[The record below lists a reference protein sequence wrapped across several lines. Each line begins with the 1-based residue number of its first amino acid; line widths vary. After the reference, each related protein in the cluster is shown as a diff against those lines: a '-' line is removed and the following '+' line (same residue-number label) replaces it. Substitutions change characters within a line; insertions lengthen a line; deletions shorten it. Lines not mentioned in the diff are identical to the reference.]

1 MHVTTADEG
10 SPREAAAQLKTHGDI
25 AKWVVFS
32 LDSAR
37 YALPL
42 HAVGRIVR
50 AAQITPLPFAPPIVM
65 GAIDIAGD
73 VLPVF
78 DLRRKLRLRERALE
92 LSDQFLLAHAPHRT
106 VVLVID
112 QALGVIER
120 SADEVIESHRV
131 VPRLAFIRGV
141 MPTPEGLV
149 LIQNLDEF
157 LSPDESS
164 ALDLAML
171 HQESSHAG

>member
-10 SPREAAAQLKTHGDI
+10 SPHEAAAQLETQGDS
-25 AKWVVFS
+25 ARWVVFT
-32 LDSAR
+32 LDTAR

-42 HAVGRIVR
+42 HAVERIVR
-50 AAQITPLPFAPPIVM
+50 AAQITPLPFAPAVVL

-73 VLPVF
+73 VFPVF
-78 DLRRKLRLRERALE
+78 DLRRRLRLRERALAP
-92 LSDQFLLAHAPHRT
+92 SDHFVLAHTRERT

-112 QALGVIER
+112 QPVGVIER
-120 SADEVIESHRV
+120 PAEQFVESHR
-131 VPRLAFIRGV
+131 V

-149 LIQNLDEF
+149 LIQDLDAF
-157 LSPDESS
+157 LSADESS
-164 ALDLAML
+164 ALELAML